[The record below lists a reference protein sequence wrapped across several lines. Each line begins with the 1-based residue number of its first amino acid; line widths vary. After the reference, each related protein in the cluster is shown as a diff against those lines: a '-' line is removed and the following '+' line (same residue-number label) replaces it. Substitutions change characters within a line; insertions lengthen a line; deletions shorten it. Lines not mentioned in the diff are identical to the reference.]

1 MKKITLLL
9 LLISRFLMAQSAA
22 TILFPNDFEKSIKQ
36 NPNIP
41 VMDIRTKG
49 EFDSGHIKKAM
60 HVDYLSED
68 FEEYMKQT
76 FPKKNPLLLYCQT
89 GQNSQDA
96 AQYLSELGYDN
107 ITILKGGFEK
117 WVSNS
122 KPYQSSE
129 KGFTPLGFISKDNY
143 ALMVRNSKY
152 VLVDFYADWCGPC
165 KKMAP
170 ILRKVD
176 DESADLSMLKID
188 ADKNKSLTEAH
199 EVSEIPTLI
208 LYKYGRQIWR
218 HTGMISENELK
229 SKIN

>member
-1 MKKITLLL
+1 MKKITFLLFFT
-9 LLISRFLMAQSAA
+9 SRFLIAQGAI
-22 TILFPNDFEKSIKQ
+22 TILFPNDFEKCIRQ

-41 VMDIRTKG
+41 LMDIRTKG

-60 HVDYLSED
+60 HIDYLSED
-68 FEEYMKQT
+68 FEEYMKQS
-76 FPKKNPLLLYCQT
+76 FLKKNPLYLYCQT
-89 GQNSQDA
+89 GQNSKEA
-96 AQYLSELGYDN
+96 AQYLSELGYEN

-122 KPYQSSE
+122 KPYQSVE

-152 VLVDFYADWCGPC
+152 VIVDFYADWCEPC
-165 KKMAP
+165 KKIAP
-170 ILRKVD
+170 ILRKID
-176 DESADLSMLKID
+176 DENTDVSMVKID
-188 ADKNKSLTEAH
+188 ADKNITLTEAH

-208 LYKYGRQIWR
+208 LYKNGRQIWR